1 MRDTPERD
9 LAVAEEL
16 GHMADARIAELER
29 ERDALI
35 DQVMQMRRLYGSIFK
50 IKGTGDLK
58 HPLKGE
64 IDYDA
69 KAAFESVLFE
79 ALGETK

>member
-1 MRDTPERD
+1 MPINPNTLKAERDT
-9 LAVAEEL
+9 LLSQIMEL
-16 GHMADARIAELER
+16 RK
-29 ERDALI
+29 
-35 DQVMQMRRLYGSIFK
+35 LYGSIFT
-50 IKGTGDLK
+50 IKSTGDIN

-79 ALGETK
+79 DIYDAKVAHSRTFPH